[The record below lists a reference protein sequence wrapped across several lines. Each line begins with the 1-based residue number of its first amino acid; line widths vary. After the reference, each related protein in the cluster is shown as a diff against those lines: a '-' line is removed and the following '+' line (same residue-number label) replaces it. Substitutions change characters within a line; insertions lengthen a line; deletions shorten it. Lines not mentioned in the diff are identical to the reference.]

1 MKNEIKI
8 LCILLCT
15 AGMILIGGCI
25 GEKSGDTQLEL
36 EKKQIELENKQ
47 LELKDKQLDFEKRQ
61 SDLEDKQSDL
71 EKKQSELEKR
81 QYDLEKKQSK
91 LEEEF
96 NLRINET
103 GSKIEVAG
111 IEPEWCNSTSA
122 EKYGRPGDAIWIE
135 GVVEFKG
142 LEMCH
147 IRYFLTSAA
156 GTTQN
161 DWYFTK
167 QNDAVY
173 RVISYPGGKI
183 EEIKIV

>member
-8 LCILLCT
+8 LCILLCM

-36 EKKQIELENKQ
+36 EKKQIELEDKQ
-47 LELKDKQLDFEKRQ
+47 LELKDKQIELEKRQ
-61 SDLEDKQSDL
+61 SELEDKQSDL
-71 EKKQSELEKR
+71 EKKQSA
-81 QYDLEKKQSK
+81 LEKKQSE
-91 LEEEF
+91 LEKKQSELEKEF
-96 NLRINET
+96 NRRINET
-103 GSKIEVAG
+103 ESKIEVAE

-147 IRYFLTSAA
+147 IRYFLTNTA